1 MNLGVALA
9 GGFYGAEPDFL
20 VRHLDTLIG
29 EFCAEFEAAS
39 GLPLDPEELKHHL
52 ALQTACSG
60 LLWMIDAPAVIQT
73 RVPGHH
79 AVTCAVTHDYATF
92 VTEELAG
99 RVHPPYPP
107 NNRLANIVFSGTV
120 ESSVANLAIAGTEWL
135 RRLVRSRESAGL
147 TIVGPAPSAV
157 ERIKTRWRWH
167 VLMKSEHPHELTR
180 VGRYFLERFPVPARD
195 GLRVTFDR
203 DPVTLL

>member
-1 MNLGVALA
+1 MKVPAPTSALKLA
-9 GGFYGAEPDFL
+9 SALL
-20 VRHLDTLIG
+20 VVI
-29 EFCAEFEAAS
+29 AAIAIYS
-39 GLPLDPEELKHHL
+39 
-52 ALQTACSG
+52 TA
-60 LLWMIDAPAVIQT
+60 
-73 RVPGHH
+73 R
-79 AVTCAVTHDYATF
+79 
-92 VTEELAG
+92 
-99 RVHPPYPP
+99 
-107 NNRLANIVFSGTV
+107 VFSGTV

-180 VGRYFLERFPVPARD
+180 VGRYFMERFPVAARD